1 MAKGNIG
8 MKEEMRLDKGQIEMV
23 TDAMA
28 EVLRSKT
35 AAQRIRIGFGLWTS
49 ARDMLLSHLRSSNPE
64 WDEARLNREVA
75 KRLSHGV
82 V

>member
-1 MAKGNIG
+1 
-8 MKEEMRLDKGQIEMV
+8 MKEGIRLDKGQIEMV
-23 TDAMA
+23 DDVMA

-35 AAQRIRIGFGLWTS
+35 AAQRIQIGFGLWKS
-49 ARDMLLSHLRSSNPE
+49 AHDMLLSHLGSSNPE
-64 WDEARLNREVA
+64 WDEAKLNREVA